1 MRAQSLLTS
10 ALAHLDITAADWQK
24 AGLQGL
30 TPVHREGE
38 NAII

>member
-10 ALAHLDITAADWQK
+10 ALGHLGITAAEWQK

-30 TPVHREGE
+30 TPVHRAGK
-38 NAII
+38 